1 MITRSELSSSYAF
14 RATSITKR
22 AFIIMIPLSLY
33 IHFPWCI
40 QKCPY
45 CDFNSHKNNEALYEP
60 YMQTLIDDVT
70 EILPYIWGRKIH
82 SIFIG
87 GGTPSLMPPKLLDQ
101 FFSQLRTLLNFNPN
115 IEITMEANPGTVDS
129 QYFKA
134 YREIGINRLS
144 IGVQSLNDVQLEK
157 IGRIHS
163 SSEALRAFDIAR
175 NAGFENI
182 NCDLMFG
189 LPLQNLEGALSDL
202 EGIIALEPEHISHYQ
217 LTLEPNTYFHRYE
230 PELPADEVIEAMQ
243 LESHAILKANGYGH
257 YEVSAFAK
265 TGKES
270 QHNRNYWEFGDYIGI
285 GAGAHGKI
293 TMMNNQEILRT
304 QMEKHPR
311 TYVEKTASMRMT
323 KEAIAAAD
331 LPFEFF
337 LNTLRLK
344 SGVPTTHWSER
355 TFLPLS
361 NIAGFLQA
369 NQEKGLL
376 LPSNEWITPT
386 EKGHLFV
393 NTMLEAFL

>member
-1 MITRSELSSSYAF
+1 
-14 RATSITKR
+14 
-22 AFIIMIPLSLY
+22 MIPLSLY

-60 YMQTLIDDVT
+60 YMKTLIDDIT
-70 EILPYIWGRKIH
+70 EILPYIWGRKVH

-87 GGTPSLMPPKLLDQ
+87 GGTPSLMPPELLDQ

-129 QYFKA
+129 SYFKA

-144 IGVQSLNDVQLEK
+144 IGVQSLNDLQLEK

-163 SSEALRAFDIAR
+163 SEEALKAFEIAR
-175 NAGFENI
+175 SAGFTNI

-189 LPLQNLEGALSDL
+189 LPLQTIDGALSDL
-202 EGIIALEPEHISHYQ
+202 KGILALKPEHISHYQ

-230 PELPADEVIEAMQ
+230 PELPLEESIEEMQ
-243 LESHAILKANGYGH
+243 LQSHQILAEHGYQH
-257 YEVSAFAK
+257 YEVSTFAQK
-265 TGKES
+265 DRES
-270 QHNRNYWEFGDYIGI
+270 QHNRNYWEFGDYVGI

-293 TMMNNQEILRT
+293 TMMNNQTILRT

-311 TYVEKTASMRMT
+311 TYVEKSA
-323 KEAIAAAD
+323 KERLTMAEIGGGD

-344 SGVPTTHWSER
+344 SGVPSAYWQER
-355 TFLPLS
+355 TFLPFEK
-361 NIAGFLQA
+361 IAPFVIK
-369 NQEKGLL
+369 NQNSGLL
-376 LPSNEWITPT
+376 IPSQEWITPT

-393 NTMLEAFL
+393 NTMLEEFI

>member
-1 MITRSELSSSYAF
+1 M
-14 RATSITKR
+14 
-22 AFIIMIPLSLY
+22 IMIPLSLY

-45 CDFNSHKNNEALYEP
+45 CDFNSHKNNAALYEP

-87 GGTPSLMPPKLLDQ
+87 GGTPSLMPPELLDR

-144 IGVQSLNDVQLEK
+144 IGVQSLNDTQLEK

-163 SSEALRAFDIAR
+163 SDEAIKAFEIAR
-175 NAGFENI
+175 NVGFTNI

-189 LPLQNLEGALSDL
+189 LPLQTLDGAMADLS
-202 EGIIALEPEHISHYQ
+202 GILALKPEHISHYQ

-230 PELPADEVIEAMQ
+230 PELPADEVIEEMQ
-243 LESHAILKANGYGH
+243 LRSYEILAQHGYHH
-257 YEVSAFAK
+257 YEVSAFAQK
-265 TGKES
+265 DRES
-270 QHNRNYWEFGDYIGI
+270 RHNRNYWEFGDYLGI

-293 TMMNNQEILRT
+293 TMMNNRTILRS

-311 TYVEKTASMRMT
+311 TYIEKSA
-323 KEAIAAAD
+323 KERLTLTEIPHND

-337 LNTLRLK
+337 LNILRLK
-344 SGVPTTHWSER
+344 SGVPTSYWEER
-355 TFLPLS
+355 TFSPYS
-361 NIAGFLQA
+361 EIAEFVSKYR
-369 NQEKGLL
+369 NNGLL
-376 LPSNEWITPT
+376 IPAEDWIAPT

-393 NTMLEAFL
+393 NTMLEEFL

>member
-1 MITRSELSSSYAF
+1 
-14 RATSITKR
+14 
-22 AFIIMIPLSLY
+22 MIPLSLY

-45 CDFNSHKNNEALYEP
+45 CDFNSHKNNSALYAP
-60 YMQTLIDDVT
+60 YMQTLIEDVT
-70 EILPYIWGRKIH
+70 EILPMVWGRRIH

-87 GGTPSLMPPKLLDQ
+87 GGTPSLMPPELLDR
-101 FFSQLRTLLNFNPN
+101 FFSQLRQLLNFDPN

-144 IGVQSLNDVQLEK
+144 IGIQSLNDIQLEK

-163 SSEALRAFDIAR
+163 SREALRAFEIAR
-175 NAGFENI
+175 SVGFDNI

-189 LPLQNLEGALSDL
+189 LPGQDLSGALSDL
-202 EGIIALEPEHISHYQ
+202 QQIIVLKPEHISHYQ

-230 PELPADEVIEAMQ
+230 PELPEEEIIENMQIEAHQ
-243 LESHAILKANGYGH
+243 LLREAGFQH
-257 YEVSAFAK
+257 YEVSAFAQP
-265 TGKES
+265 GRES
-270 QHNRNYWEFGDYIGI
+270 QHNRNYWEFGDYLGI

-293 TMMNNQEILRT
+293 TMQNDRSIYRT
-304 QMEKHPR
+304 QLEKHPR
-311 TYVEKTASMRMT
+311 TYIEKSANERLLKT
-323 KEAIAAAD
+323 KIDPKD

-344 SGVPTTHWSER
+344 SGVPTHYWNER

-361 NIAGFLQA
+361 EIESFLLDCRQLGYL
-369 NQEKGLL
+369 E
-376 LPSNEWITPT
+376 SFNEMIKPT

-393 NTMLEAFL
+393 NSMLENFIE

>member
-1 MITRSELSSSYAF
+1 M
-14 RATSITKR
+14 
-22 AFIIMIPLSLY
+22 IMIPLSLY

-45 CDFNSHKNNEALYEP
+45 CDFNSHKNNAALYEP

-87 GGTPSLMPPKLLDQ
+87 GGTPSLMPPELLDR

-144 IGVQSLNDVQLEK
+144 IGVQSLNDTQLEK

-163 SSEALRAFDIAR
+163 SDEAIKAFEIAR
-175 NAGFENI
+175 NAGFTNI

-189 LPLQNLEGALSDL
+189 LPLQTLDGAMADLS
-202 EGIIALEPEHISHYQ
+202 GILALKPEHISHYQ

-230 PELPADEVIEAMQ
+230 PELPADEVIEEMQ
-243 LESHAILKANGYGH
+243 LRSYEILAQHGYHH
-257 YEVSAFAK
+257 YEVSAFAQK
-265 TGKES
+265 DRES
-270 QHNRNYWEFGDYIGI
+270 RHNRNYWEFGDYLGI

-293 TMMNNQEILRT
+293 TMMNNRTILRS

-311 TYVEKTASMRMT
+311 TYIEKSA
-323 KEAIAAAD
+323 KERLTLTEIPHND

-337 LNTLRLK
+337 LNILRLK
-344 SGVPTTHWSER
+344 SGVPTSYWEER
-355 TFLPLS
+355 TFSPYS
-361 NIAGFLQA
+361 EIAEFVSKYR
-369 NQEKGLL
+369 NNGLL
-376 LPSNEWITPT
+376 IPAEDWIAPT

-393 NTMLEAFL
+393 NTMLEEFL

>member
-1 MITRSELSSSYAF
+1 
-14 RATSITKR
+14 
-22 AFIIMIPLSLY
+22 MIPLSLY

-60 YMQTLIDDVT
+60 YMKTLIDDIT

-163 SSEALRAFDIAR
+163 SGEALRAFEIAR
-175 NAGFENI
+175 NAGFDNI

-189 LPLQNLEGALSDL
+189 LPLQNLEGALQDL
-202 EGIIALEPEHISHYQ
+202 SGVLALKPEHISHYQ

-230 PELPADEVIEAMQ
+230 PELPLDEEIEAMQ
-243 LESHAILKANGYGH
+243 IESHAILKAHGYQH
-257 YEVSAFAK
+257 YEVSAFAQP
-265 TGKES
+265 GKES
-270 QHNRNYWEFGDYIGI
+270 QHNRNYWEFGDYVGI

-293 TMMNNQEILRT
+293 TMMNNQSILRT

-311 TYVEKTASMRMT
+311 TYVEKSAKARLSMIEIES
-323 KEAIAAAD
+323 KE

-344 SGVPTTHWSER
+344 SGVPTNYWEER
-355 TFLPLS
+355 TFLP
-361 NIAGFLQA
+361 IAEISPFLKEYQDLGFLIQ
-369 NQEKGLL
+369 
-376 LPSNEWITPT
+376 SDEWITPT

-393 NTMLEAFL
+393 NTMLERFV

>member
-1 MITRSELSSSYAF
+1 
-14 RATSITKR
+14 
-22 AFIIMIPLSLY
+22 MIPLSLY

-87 GGTPSLMPPKLLDQ
+87 GGTPSLMPPALLDR

-129 QYFKA
+129 RYFKA

-144 IGVQSLNDVQLEK
+144 IGVQSLNDTQLEK

-163 SSEALRAFDIAR
+163 SDEALKAFDIAR
-175 NAGFENI
+175 EAGFTNI

-189 LPLQNLEGALSDL
+189 LPLQTLEGALADL
-202 EGIIALEPEHISHYQ
+202 RGILALKPEHISHYQ

-230 PELPADEVIEAMQ
+230 PELPADEAIEEMQ
-243 LESHAILKANGYGH
+243 LRSHQLLAEHGYHH
-257 YEVSAFAK
+257 YEVSAFAQA
-265 TGKES
+265 GRES

-293 TMMNNQEILRT
+293 TMMNNQTILRT

-311 TYVEKTASMRMT
+311 TYVEKSAKERLAMT
-323 KEAIAAAD
+323 EISQQD

-344 SGVPTTHWSER
+344 SGVPIAYWEER
-355 TFLPLS
+355 TFLPFAH
-361 NIAGFLQA
+361 IANFVA
-369 NQEKGLL
+369 FNQQRGLL
-376 LPSNEWITPT
+376 KASDEWITPT

-393 NTMLEAFL
+393 NTMLEEFI

>member
-1 MITRSELSSSYAF
+1 M
-14 RATSITKR
+14 
-22 AFIIMIPLSLY
+22 IMIPLSLY

-45 CDFNSHKNNEALYEP
+45 CDFNSHKNNAALYEP

-70 EILPYIWGRKIH
+70 EILPYIWGRKVH

-87 GGTPSLMPPKLLDQ
+87 GGTPSLMPPELLDR

-144 IGVQSLNDVQLEK
+144 IGVQSLNDTQLEK

-163 SSEALRAFDIAR
+163 SDEAIKAFEIAR
-175 NAGFENI
+175 NAGFTNI

-189 LPLQNLEGALSDL
+189 LPLQTLDGAMADLS
-202 EGIIALEPEHISHYQ
+202 GILALKPEHISHYQ

-230 PELPADEVIEAMQ
+230 PELPADEVIEEMQ
-243 LESHAILKANGYGH
+243 LRSYEILAQHGYHH
-257 YEVSAFAK
+257 YEVSAFAQK
-265 TGKES
+265 DRES
-270 QHNRNYWEFGDYIGI
+270 RHNRNYWEFGDYLGI

-293 TMMNNQEILRT
+293 TMMNNRTILRS

-311 TYVEKTASMRMT
+311 TYIEKSA
-323 KEAIAAAD
+323 KERLTLTEIPHND

-337 LNTLRLK
+337 LNILRLK
-344 SGVPTTHWSER
+344 SGVPTSYWEER
-355 TFLPLS
+355 TFSPYS
-361 NIAGFLQA
+361 EIAEFVSKYR
-369 NQEKGLL
+369 NNGLL
-376 LPSNEWITPT
+376 IPAEDWIAPT

-393 NTMLEAFL
+393 NTMLEEFL

>member
-1 MITRSELSSSYAF
+1 
-14 RATSITKR
+14 
-22 AFIIMIPLSLY
+22 MIPLSLY

-60 YMQTLIDDVT
+60 YMRTLIDDVT

-87 GGTPSLMPPKLLDQ
+87 GGTPSLMPPELLDR

-144 IGVQSLNDVQLEK
+144 IGVQSLNDTQLEK

-163 SSEALRAFDIAR
+163 SDEAIKAFEIAR
-175 NAGFENI
+175 NAGFTNI

-189 LPLQNLEGALSDL
+189 LPLQTLDGAMADLS
-202 EGIIALEPEHISHYQ
+202 GILALKPEHVSHYQ
-217 LTLEPNTYFHRYE
+217 LTLEPNTYFHRYA
-230 PELPADEVIEAMQ
+230 PELPADEVIEEMQ
-243 LESHAILKANGYGH
+243 LRSYEILAQHGYQH
-257 YEVSAFAK
+257 YEVSVFAQK
-265 TGKES
+265 YRES
-270 QHNRNYWEFGDYIGI
+270 QHNRNYWEFGDYLGI

-293 TMMNNQEILRT
+293 TMMNNRTILRS

-311 TYVEKTASMRMT
+311 TYIEKSA
-323 KEAIAAAD
+323 KERLTLTEIPHND

-337 LNTLRLK
+337 LNILRLK
-344 SGVPTTHWSER
+344 SGVPTSYWEER
-355 TFLPLS
+355 TFSPYS
-361 NIAGFLQA
+361 EIAGFVSKYR
-369 NQEKGLL
+369 NNGLL
-376 LPSNEWITPT
+376 IPAEDWIAPT

-393 NTMLEAFL
+393 NTMLEEFL

>member
-1 MITRSELSSSYAF
+1 
-14 RATSITKR
+14 
-22 AFIIMIPLSLY
+22 MIPLSLY

-60 YMQTLIDDVT
+60 YMRTLIDDVT
-70 EILPYIWGRKIH
+70 EILPYIWGRNIH

-101 FFSQLRTLLNFNPN
+101 FFSQLRTLLNFDPN

-129 QYFKA
+129 SYFKA

-144 IGVQSLNDVQLEK
+144 IGVQSLNDLQLEK

-163 SSEALRAFDIAR
+163 SDEALKAFEVAR
-175 NAGFENI
+175 NAGFTNI

-189 LPLQNLEGALSDL
+189 LPLQTLDGALADL
-202 EGIIALEPEHISHYQ
+202 QGILALKPEHISHYQ

-230 PELPADEVIEAMQ
+230 PELPADEVIEEMQ
-243 LESHAILKANGYGH
+243 LQSYEILAKHGYEH
-257 YEVSAFAK
+257 YEVSAFAQK
-265 TGKES
+265 GMES
-270 QHNRNYWEFGDYIGI
+270 QHNRNYWEFGDYLGI

-293 TMMNNQEILRT
+293 TMMNNQTILRS

-311 TYVEKTASMRMT
+311 SYVEKSA
-323 KEAIAAAD
+323 KERLTLTEIARKD

-337 LNTLRLK
+337 LNILRLK
-344 SGVPTTHWSER
+344 SGVPTAYWQER
-355 TFLPLS
+355 TFLPDLEIASFLES
-361 NIAGFLQA
+361 NQD
-369 NQEKGLL
+369 KGLL
-376 LPSNEWITPT
+376 IPSKEWITPT

-393 NTMLEAFL
+393 NSMLEEFL

>member
-1 MITRSELSSSYAF
+1 MT
-14 RATSITKR
+14 
-22 AFIIMIPLSLY
+22 MIPLSLY

-45 CDFNSHKNNEALYEP
+45 CDFNSHKNNAALYEP

-87 GGTPSLMPPKLLDQ
+87 GGTPSLMPPELLDR

-144 IGVQSLNDVQLEK
+144 IGVQSLNDTQLEK

-163 SSEALRAFDIAR
+163 SDEAIKAFEIAR
-175 NAGFENI
+175 NVGFTNI

-189 LPLQNLEGALSDL
+189 LPLQTLDGAMADLS
-202 EGIIALEPEHISHYQ
+202 GILALKPEHISHYQ
-217 LTLEPNTYFHRYE
+217 LTLEPNTYFHRYA
-230 PELPADEVIEAMQ
+230 PELPADEVIEEMQ
-243 LESHAILKANGYGH
+243 LRSYEILAQHGYHH
-257 YEVSAFAK
+257 YEVSAFAQK
-265 TGKES
+265 DRES
-270 QHNRNYWEFGDYIGI
+270 QHNRNYWEFGDYLGI

-293 TMMNNQEILRT
+293 TMMNNRTILRS

-311 TYVEKTASMRMT
+311 TYIEKSA
-323 KEAIAAAD
+323 KERLTLTEILHND

-337 LNTLRLK
+337 LNILRLK
-344 SGVPTTHWSER
+344 SGVPTSYWEER
-355 TFLPLS
+355 TFSPYS
-361 NIAGFLQA
+361 EIAGFVSKYR
-369 NQEKGLL
+369 NNGLL
-376 LPSNEWITPT
+376 IPAEDWIAPT

-393 NTMLEAFL
+393 NTMLEEFL

>member
-1 MITRSELSSSYAF
+1 
-14 RATSITKR
+14 
-22 AFIIMIPLSLY
+22 MIPLSLY

-45 CDFNSHKNNEALYEP
+45 CDFNSHKNNTALYEP
-60 YMQTLIDDVT
+60 YIQTLIEDVT
-70 EILPYIWGRKIH
+70 EILPMIWGRRIH

-101 FFSQLRTLLNFNPN
+101 LFSQLRQLLNFDPN

-144 IGVQSLNDVQLEK
+144 IGVQSLNDLQLEK

-163 SSEALRAFDIAR
+163 SKEAFRAFEVAR
-175 NAGFENI
+175 KAGFENI

-189 LPLQNLEGALSDL
+189 LPGQTLSGALSDL
-202 EGIIALEPEHISHYQ
+202 QQIIALKPEHISHYQ

-230 PELPADEVIEAMQ
+230 PELPAEEVIENMQ
-243 LESHAILKANGYGH
+243 IEAYQLLQAAGFGH
-257 YEVSAFAK
+257 YEVSAFAQA
-265 TGKES
+265 GRES
-270 QHNRNYWEFGDYIGI
+270 QHNRNYWEFGDYLGI

-293 TMMNNQEILRT
+293 TMQNDRSIYRT
-304 QMEKHPR
+304 QLEKHPR
-311 TYVEKTASMRMT
+311 TYVEKSAKERLLKT
-323 KEAIAAAD
+323 KIAPKD

-344 SGVPTTHWSER
+344 DGVPTPYWTER

-361 NIAGFLQA
+361 EIESFLSDCRQLGYLE
-369 NQEKGLL
+369 NFSEMIK
-376 LPSNEWITPT
+376 PT

-393 NTMLEAFL
+393 NTMLENFIE

>member
-1 MITRSELSSSYAF
+1 M
-14 RATSITKR
+14 
-22 AFIIMIPLSLY
+22 IMIPLSLY

-45 CDFNSHKNNEALYEP
+45 CDFNSHKNNAALYEP

-87 GGTPSLMPPKLLDQ
+87 GGTPSLMPPELLDR

-144 IGVQSLNDVQLEK
+144 IGVQSLNDTQLEK

-163 SSEALRAFDIAR
+163 SDEAIKAFEIAR
-175 NAGFENI
+175 NVGFTNI

-189 LPLQNLEGALSDL
+189 LPLQTLDGAMADLS
-202 EGIIALEPEHISHYQ
+202 GILALKPEHISHYQ

-230 PELPADEVIEAMQ
+230 PELPADEVIEEMQ
-243 LESHAILKANGYGH
+243 LRSYEILAQYGYHH
-257 YEVSAFAK
+257 YEVSAFAQK
-265 TGKES
+265 DRES
-270 QHNRNYWEFGDYIGI
+270 RHNRNYWEFGDYLGI

-293 TMMNNQEILRT
+293 TMMNNRTILRS

-311 TYVEKTASMRMT
+311 TYIEKSA
-323 KEAIAAAD
+323 KERLTLTEIPHND

-337 LNTLRLK
+337 LNILRLK
-344 SGVPTTHWSER
+344 SGVPTSYWEER
-355 TFLPLS
+355 TFSPYS
-361 NIAGFLQA
+361 EIAEFVSKYR
-369 NQEKGLL
+369 NNGLL
-376 LPSNEWITPT
+376 IPAEDWIAPT

-393 NTMLEAFL
+393 NTMLEEFL